1 MSLEIRQPNITGST
15 PAQQIGQMRSYLY
28 QLAEQLTTALSE
40 LESRTRSLYS
50 PTGAELKEG
59 EAEFEAVKPHII
71 KSNEIMN
78 AYFGSLSKRLSGR
91 FISKGDF
98 STYVEDTD
106 LRLEA
111 NSQGINQLYSRME
124 SMDSVTQNMGST
136 LTSVTAHIRSGYLCD
151 DSEGNPVYGV
161 EIGQTTQKNGEEIFN
176 KFARFSAGR
185 LTFYNDDG
193 DELAHISGQMIS
205 VPALE
210 VGDKEMTAHVCGA
223 LSLNGTVG
231 GKSVKFEGRSWSD
244 GRLEAFGSVDLTSMA
259 ANLSGGE
266 VLEVSLTLPSELQS
280 PKSLTAFPRS
290 DLPLNISYDSQN
302 GKLLLYSPCGTPT
315 TLWADISV
323 TK

>member
-1 MSLEIRQPNITGST
+1 MSIEVRQPNITGST

-28 QLAEQLTTALSE
+28 QLAEQLSSALSE

-50 PTGAELKEG
+50 PTGAELKAG

-71 KSNEIMN
+71 KSNEIMT
-78 AYFGSLSKRLSGR
+78 AYVGTLSKRLSGK

-111 NSQGINQLYSRME
+111 NSKGIDQLYSRME

-151 DSEGNPVYGV
+151 DAEGNPIYGV
-161 EIGQTTQKNGEEIFN
+161 EIGQTTKKNGEEIFN

-185 LTFYNDDG
+185 LTFYNDEG

-210 VGDKEMTAHVCGA
+210 VGDKEMTAHVCGT

-231 GKSVKFEGRSWSD
+231 GKAVNFEGRRWSD
-244 GRLEAFGSVDLTSMA
+244 GRLEAFGSADLESMA
-259 ANLSGGE
+259 ASLSGGE
-266 VLEVSLTLPSELQS
+266 VLEVSLTLPSELWS

-290 DLPLNISYDSQN
+290 DLPLNISYDNQGSR
-302 GKLLLYSPCGTPT
+302 LLIHSPCGVPT
-315 TLWADISV
+315 RLWVDISII
-323 TK
+323 T